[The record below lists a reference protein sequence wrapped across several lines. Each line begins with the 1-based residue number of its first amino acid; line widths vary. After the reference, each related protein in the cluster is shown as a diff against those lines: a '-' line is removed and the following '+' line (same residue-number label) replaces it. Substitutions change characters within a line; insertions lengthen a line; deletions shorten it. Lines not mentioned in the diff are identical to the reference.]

1 MHDVLS
7 AATRPLTPDEIRIAA
22 ARKVR
27 GLGIATVYRALRL
40 LVDAGDAVIV
50 EVPGATPRY
59 ERSGRG
65 HHHHFHCRS
74 CEQVFEVDDCPGNVA
89 RIAPPGFR
97 VDGHE
102 IVLFGLCARCD
113 A

>member
-1 MHDVLS
+1 VEETL
-7 AATRPLTPDEIRIAA
+7 AAAGRPLTPPEIRQVA

-27 GLGIATVYRALRL
+27 GLGIATVYRTLRRM
-40 LVDAGDAVIV
+40 VDGGDALVV
-50 EVPGATPRY
+50 DVPGSAPRY
-59 ERSGRG
+59 ELAGRG

-74 CEQVFEVDDCPGNVA
+74 CERVFEVEDCPGNVA

-102 IVLFGLCARCD
+102 IVLFGTCAGCL

>member
-1 MHDVLS
+1 MHETL
-7 AATRPLTPDEIRIAA
+7 AAAARPLTPEEIRKSA

-27 GLGIATVYRALRL
+27 GLGIATVYRTLRR
-40 LVDAGDAVIV
+40 LVDGGEAVLV
-50 EVPGATPRY
+50 EVPGAAPRY
-59 ERSGRG
+59 ELAGRG
-65 HHHHFHCRS
+65 HHHHFHCRA
-74 CEQVFEVDDCPGNVA
+74 CERVFEVEDCPGDVG

-102 IVLFGLCARCD
+102 IVLFGTCAGCS